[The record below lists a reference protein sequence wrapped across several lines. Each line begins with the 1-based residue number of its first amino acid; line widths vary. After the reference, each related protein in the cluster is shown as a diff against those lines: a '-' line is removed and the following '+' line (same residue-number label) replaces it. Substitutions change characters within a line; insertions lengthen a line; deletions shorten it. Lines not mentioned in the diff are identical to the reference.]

1 MFISIISIYGFVL
14 IGFLA
19 KYIFKEKLDEHT
31 VVILSIYFFS
41 PILAFWGLSVKSVDL
56 VFAQVC
62 FWFVVLAML
71 LCLICFSRSALF
83 FKHITDRYI
92 LSAGAIIGNTGNL
105 GIPLGI
111 AIFGAE
117 SIIYTSLIAL
127 CNILLVQTVG
137 VYLYSRGA
145 FTIKQSLINIV
156 KLPVIWVSAVA
167 LGLNLSGIELEE
179 NLFRSLEMGA
189 HTCLVLQ
196 LLTFGIFLSTIKT
209 NNIDYKLI
217 TFMNIFKFIITPI
230 VVIAI

>member
-1 MFISIISIYGFVL
+1 
-14 IGFLA
+14 
-19 KYIFKEKLDEHT
+19 
-31 VVILSIYFFS
+31 
-41 PILAFWGLSVKSVDL
+41 
-56 VFAQVC
+56 
-62 FWFVVLAML
+62 ML
-71 LCLICFSRSALF
+71 FRS
-83 FKHITDRYI
+83 
-92 LSAGAIIGNTGNL
+92 
-105 GIPLGI
+105 
-111 AIFGAE
+111 
-117 SIIYTSLIAL
+117 
-127 CNILLVQTVG
+127 ILLVQTVG

-230 VVIAI
+230 VVIAILRLVGFEPFVASIILFQLTVPLAVNNINFAALYNTQPTKVATLVVSSSVIFMLYVFALNWLIDTFIY